1 MINHIDIKGYKSFD
15 EESLPIAPLTVVT
28 GKNSTGKSS
37 LLQAILLSQVR
48 GAAKIYYNDF
58 INTDFSSIRNRYT
71 RAELVEVQLNI
82 DDNRIIEYQRSE
94 DKWQVRFNMDEFPN
108 LEERLF
114 YLSANRIGAQNSA
127 QIYQDIVCG
136 PMGEALFGT
145 YEAEKSKRLD
155 DNLIRDFNSFT
166 LSAQVNHWL
175 SYILDI
181 PLELNSE
188 KRMSTTVEVR
198 YNADDIKD
206 ILPQMLGAGVSYLA
220 KILILCLRS
229 KKDDIIM
236 IENPEIHL
244 YPSAQCRLAEFLS
257 FIVASG
263 RQLIIETHSN
273 DLITKFRHEVYKG
286 KLLPQAVEVLYKD
299 GITTP
304 FKLLKIDRNGQ
315 FSEPFPEGFFDSS
328 LSDLLDME

>member
-1 MINHIDIKGYKSFD
+1 MINRIDIKGFKSFD
-15 EESLPIAPLTVVT
+15 NESLPLTPLTIIT

-37 LLQAILLSQVR
+37 LLQAILLSQEYSKAR
-48 GAAKIYYNDF
+48 LYFNDF
-58 INTDFSSIRNRYT
+58 FNSDFSSIRNRYK
-71 RAELVEVQLNI
+71 RPEQIEILLKSDDDRYIKYLSSADGSQVEH
-82 DDNRIIEYQRSE
+82 
-94 DKWQVRFNMDEFPN
+94 NMDEFPS
-108 LEERLF
+108 LEGSLF

-127 QIYQDIVCG
+127 PIFQDIVCG

-145 YEAEKSKRLD
+145 YENEKSKPVD
-155 DNLIRDFNSFT
+155 ESLIRDFNSYT
-166 LSAQVNHWL
+166 LSTQVNHWL

-188 KRMSTTVEVR
+188 KRMSTAVEVR

-229 KKDDIIM
+229 NKDDIIM

-244 YPSAQCRLAEFLS
+244 YPSAQCKLAEFLS
-257 FIVASG
+257 FVVSSG

-286 KLLPQAVEVLYKD
+286 KLEPDKVEVLYKD
-299 GITTP
+299 GITIP
-304 FKLLKIDRNGQ
+304 FKLLGIDRNGQ

-328 LSDLLDME
+328 LSDLLEMD